1 MKQFSSDWKSS
12 KKPKKQRKYRFEAP
26 LHIKQKLV
34 HVHLSKDLR
43 AKHKM
48 RSIGVKKGD
57 VVKIQRGQYKKK
69 EGKVER
75 VDLKDSKIFVH
86 GVELAKRDGS
96 KKLLAIDPSNVMITE
111 LNTDDKLRLKTET
124 KESKSDKKEKK

>member
-1 MKQFSSDWKSS
+1 MKEFSSNWKSS
-12 KKPKKQRKYRFEAP
+12 KKPKKQRKYRAMAP

-34 HVHLSKDLR
+34 HAHLSKDLR

-57 VVKIQRGQYKKK
+57 RVKVMRGGFKKK

-75 VDLKDSKIFVH
+75 VDLKESKIYVQ
-86 GVELAKRDGS
+86 GMDLAKRDGS

-111 LNTDDKLRLKTET
+111 LNTDDKLRLNTE
-124 KESKSDKKEKK
+124 KLKSDKKEKK